1 MLLLIVGRKRRT
13 ELYEVFILL
22 TPRPVR
28 CLLFEIFRGP
38 KIGEEL
44 AYWQRAKGA
53 PGRAF
58 VLDVKRAFLV
68 AKKAGAEG
76 ATPEA
81 PAVPMEVDKAAAEE
95 RTRSLSATPLVML
108 FSMLSFVGGVATR
121 LPLLLPLA
129 AMMMIW
135 MPRLLGVQGKL
146 GAAENE
152 RTAEARASRGAEEE
166 GARAMV
172 VAGLSS
178 KLLLLLSATADSA
191 MLHSLGIA
199 LEPNSPKEE
208 EPKTPRPSRPNRH
221 RKRIR
226 RRINALHRRKVRRR
240 RKLAR
245 RRRLRR
251 RRELWGRAKLRCS
264 GKPIGGSRR
273 RQKRGIARR
282 NADDAVRI
290 RWRCPVLV

>member
-1 MLLLIVGRKRRT
+1 M
-13 ELYEVFILL
+13 FILL

-28 CLLFEIFRGP
+28 CLLFEIFRAP

-68 AKKAGAEG
+68 AKKTGAEG

-81 PAVPMEVDKAAAEE
+81 PAVPMEVDKVAAEE

-108 FSMLSFVGGVATR
+108 FSRLLFVGGVATR

-129 AMMMIW
+129 AMLMIW

-152 RTAEARASRGAEEE
+152 RTAEARASRDAEEE

-178 KLLLLLSATADSA
+178 KLWLLVSATADSA

-208 EPKTPRPSRPNRH
+208 EPKTRRPSRPNRH

-226 RRINALHRRKVRRR
+226 RRKNALHRRKVRRR
-240 RKLAR
+240 KKLAR

-251 RRELWGRAKLRCS
+251 RRGLRGRTKLRCS

>member
-1 MLLLIVGRKRRT
+1 
-13 ELYEVFILL
+13 
-22 TPRPVR
+22 
-28 CLLFEIFRGP
+28 
-38 KIGEEL
+38 
-44 AYWQRAKGA
+44 
-53 PGRAF
+53 
-58 VLDVKRAFLV
+58 
-68 AKKAGAEG
+68 
-76 ATPEA
+76 
-81 PAVPMEVDKAAAEE
+81 
-95 RTRSLSATPLVML
+95 ML

-135 MPRLLGVQGKL
+135 VPRLLGVQGKL

-221 RKRIR
+221 RKKIR
-226 RRINALHRRKVRRR
+226 RRINALHRRKVWRR

-282 NADDAVRI
+282 NADDAVILNFDKRSPVPKPKSFAHTKRGLFPGAKGPRKKPHEPLCKEKQSLFGLDNHTPLVGDWQDFLKNRQHRDGVFSVLCEYI
-290 RWRCPVLV
+290 RGKFESIRAK